1 VTVSG
6 IDATLTLPVAN
17 VASILT
23 ETIST
28 TPPGSVPALSIARA
42 AQNTRSA
49 QADNISAIVYLQV
62 TDAATVTLSGIPGVR
77 FTLPTSTA
85 GLSYELASYDGTAWN
100 DDYEGPF
107 AGSGDT
113 VTVPLGS
120 GTTTISPAAPLEL
133 ALYVATTGS
142 SPSPGGS
149 PSPPSG
155 SPTPSPAASP
165 SPSPA
170 VSSNPSPNPSAVP
183 LASPG
188 SLVFDASSP
197 SSQTLTVTET
207 GDTAAFNAAIVCSAA
222 SPAPSPA
229 PSADFVAQITP
240 ASAAPSGATP
250 ATFTVTGG
258 NLLGTC
264 TITIT
269 DVNGAIATVPVA
281 VDQTNAT
288 ISTTHRKH

>member
-1 VTVSG
+1 
-6 IDATLTLPVAN
+6 
-17 VASILT
+17 
-23 ETIST
+23 
-28 TPPGSVPALSIARA
+28 VPALSIARA

-49 QADNISAIVYLQV
+49 QADNISAIVYVQV

-85 GLSYELASYDGTAWN
+85 GLSYEIAIYDGTAWN

-113 VTVPLGS
+113 VTVPLAS
-120 GTTTISPAAPLEL
+120 GTTTISPAAPLEF

-155 SPTPSPAASP
+155 SPTPSPA
-165 SPSPA
+165 
-170 VSSNPSPNPSAVP
+170 VSSSPSPNPSPVP

-188 SLVFDASSP
+188 SLIFDASSP
-197 SSQTLTVTET
+197 SSQALTVTET